1 MGEKPPKDF
10 HVEDADDSR
19 GGSAAK
25 PTNSR
30 ERDHKRTDKPD
41 VPVVKFR
48 NRPQPQGS
56 NKMTLLIGG
65 AALVIVIILLLKLF

>member
-1 MGEKPPKDF
+1 MSENPRGEIN
-10 HVEDADDSR
+10 DDDT
-19 GGSAAK
+19 G
-25 PTNSR
+25 
-30 ERDHKRTDKPD
+30 KPD

-48 NRPQPQGS
+48 NRPQRQGS